1 MRLPYTAVNLHR
13 GWRSAPPIMAI
24 FQLDDHIPDIDPSAW
39 VADNAT
45 VIGRVRLAANSSVWF
60 GAVLRGDND
69 LITIGEGSNVK
80 DGAVL
85 HTDPGRPL
93 TIGASVTIGHLAM
106 LHGCTIGERSL
117 VGLHAVVLNG
127 AQIGRECVIGA
138 GAVIPEGK
146 IFPERCLLVGAPAKV
161 MRELSDEEVAAFQRG
176 PKSYI
181 ERAQQFRTRLKRIA

>member
-1 MRLPYTAVNLHR
+1 
-13 GWRSAPPIMAI
+13 MAI
-24 FQLDDHIPDIDPSAW
+24 FQLDDLVPDIHPDAW
-39 VADNAT
+39 VAENAS
-45 VIGRVRLAANSSVWF
+45 VIGRVRLAARSSVWF

-69 LITIGEGSNVK
+69 LISIGEGSNVQ

-93 TIGASVTIGHLAM
+93 TVGPSVTIGHLAM

-138 GAVIPEGK
+138 GALVPEGK
-146 IFPERCLLVGAPAKV
+146 VFPDRCLLVGAPAKV
-161 MRELSDEEVAAFQRG
+161 MRELSDADVEAFQRG
-176 PKSYI
+176 AKSYV
-181 ERAQQFRTRLKRIA
+181 ERARLFRERLKRIG

>member
-1 MRLPYTAVNLHR
+1 
-13 GWRSAPPIMAI
+13 MAI
-24 FQLDDHIPDIDPSAW
+24 YQLDDFIPEIDPDAW

-45 VIGRVRLAANSSVWF
+45 VVGRVRLAARTSVWF

-69 LITIGEGSNVK
+69 LISIGEGSNVQ

-93 TIGASVTIGHLAM
+93 TVGASVTIGHQAM

-127 AQIGRECVIGA
+127 ARIGRECLIGA
-138 GAVIPEGK
+138 GALIPEGK
-146 IFPERCLLVGAPAKV
+146 VFPDRCLLVGAPAKV

-176 PKSYI
+176 VQSYV
-181 ERAQQFRTRLKRIA
+181 ERARLFRSRLKRLD

>member
-1 MRLPYTAVNLHR
+1 MLY
-13 GWRSAPPIMAI
+13 
-24 FQLDDHIPDIDPSAW
+24 QLDEHRVQCRGDYW
-39 VADNAT
+39 VADSAS
-45 VIGRVRLAANSSVWF
+45 VMGRVILGHHASVWF

-69 LITIGEGSNVK
+69 LISIGEGSNVQ

-93 TIGASVTIGHLAM
+93 TVGPSVTIGHLAM

-138 GAVIPEGK
+138 GALVPEGK
-146 IFPERCLLVGAPAKV
+146 VFPDRCLLVGAPAKV
-161 MRELSDEEVAAFQRG
+161 MRELSDADVEAFQRG
-176 PKSYI
+176 AKSYV
-181 ERAQQFRTRLKRIA
+181 ERARLFRERLKRIG

>member
-1 MRLPYTAVNLHR
+1 
-13 GWRSAPPIMAI
+13 MAI
-24 FQLDDHIPDIDPSAW
+24 FQLDDHVPDIDPGAW
-39 VADNAT
+39 VADSAT
-45 VIGRVRLAANSSVWF
+45 VIGRVRLAARSSVWF

-69 LITIGEGSNVK
+69 LISIGEGSNVQ

-127 AQIGRECVIGA
+127 AKIGRECVIGA
-138 GAVIPEGK
+138 GALIPEGK
-146 IFPERCLLVGAPAKV
+146 IFPDRCLLVGAPAKV

-176 PKSYI
+176 PQSYI
-181 ERAQQFRTRLKRIA
+181 ERAQQFRTRLKRLA